1 MIQLFNFLLQYNALL
16 DPRSNSSNMINA
28 TQGNSRHDYHVTE
41 HGANPRTN
49 DDDDDDNI
57 SNPPGLASIRLEIR
71 SERGDALATIMQI
84 IMTVMT
90 MTMMQIMMTMMITRK
105 TAVFGCVYPLTHEHV
120 PWNNLLNVIFMFSQ
134 M

>member
-1 MIQLFNFLLQYNALL
+1 MIQLFKSFVLQNNALL

-71 SERGDALATIMQI
+71 SERGDALPNIMQI
-84 IMTVMT
+84 IMTVRTMTMMQIIMMVMT
-90 MTMMQIMMTMMITRK
+90 MTMMQIMITMMITRK
-105 TAVFGCVYPLTHEHV
+105 TAVF
-120 PWNNLLNVIFMFSQ
+120 
-134 M
+134 